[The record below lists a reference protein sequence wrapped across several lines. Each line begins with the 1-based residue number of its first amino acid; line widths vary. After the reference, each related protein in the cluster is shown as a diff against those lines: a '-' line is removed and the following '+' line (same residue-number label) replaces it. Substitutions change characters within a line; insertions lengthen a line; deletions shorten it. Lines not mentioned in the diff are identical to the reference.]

1 MQAIDS
7 VVSCWFKSRGLAWIQ
22 GIVDSMTSAMWHE
35 FTSLGV
41 GDSDRNSINQSI
53 CVSAKV

>member
-41 GDSDRNSINQSI
+41 GDSDRNSIN
-53 CVSAKV
+53 